1 MSPAPS
7 MPTVSVI
14 LLTYNQ
20 EAFVAEAV
28 RSWLRQDLPVFEL
41 VLSDD
46 ASTDRTRDVIE
57 AELARHPAT
66 QVRVVRA
73 HRPSNVGVLA
83 NVNAAMAACTGD
95 IIVAAAGDDVSEPA
109 RLRLTAEI
117 FAADPTVQAVVA
129 NCQKIDADGRLLGSP
144 SLRHATGRYSYDQS
158 ARDLYARSPVCGA
171 SAAYRAELFRD
182 FGPMQPG
189 SHGEDNCFWLRAL
202 LRGAVYYDRRPLV
215 RWRQHGA
222 NLSNYSE
229 GGFAS
234 AESRQRHLRWMRAH
248 ELMAPQ
254 WERDITLAVERGW
267 VTPGRGELVRRL
279 VREECARW
287 KLDRCSLEPAPWS
300 EWQEAAR
307 PFCHLRHARL
317 LWRSFRKRLNGYR
330 REREWRW
337 WAKLRQQS

>member
-1 MSPAPS
+1 MSPVSS

-28 RSWLRQDLPVFEL
+28 RSWLRQDLPAFEL

-129 NCQKIDADGRLLGSP
+129 VAATEGVVTLSACDGIICR
-144 SLRHATGRYSYDQS
+144 T
-158 ARDLYARSPVCGA
+158 AREVVVIVTCNDVL
-171 SAAYRAELFRD
+171 
-182 FGPMQPG
+182 
-189 SHGEDNCFWLRAL
+189 N
-202 LRGAVYYDRRPLV
+202 
-215 RWRQHGA
+215 
-222 NLSNYSE
+222 
-229 GGFAS
+229 
-234 AESRQRHLRWMRAH
+234 SR
-248 ELMAPQ
+248 
-254 WERDITLAVERGW
+254 
-267 VTPGRGELVRRL
+267 
-279 VREECARW
+279 
-287 KLDRCSLEPAPWS
+287 
-300 EWQEAAR
+300 
-307 PFCHLRHARL
+307 
-317 LWRSFRKRLNGYR
+317 
-330 REREWRW
+330 
-337 WAKLRQQS
+337 